1 MCLLRSVAQHR
12 ASPRCPRCSG
22 CPVCVVREAFLLVGR
37 YGGVSGVIG
46 SYAPVLV
53 GSIPTGQ
60 RSSDGSEWVGQH
72 RKTAAIRFGWR
83 KHWRKR
89 FKNETRRLAGLQFDL
104 RMERRT
110 RFELATFCLEGRS
123 STTELP
129 PHLPVQIKFKLTSS
143 IPFLPVRAMEGRL
156 SRADNI
162 SALTTLC

>member
-1 MCLLRSVAQHR
+1 MMPCQNPLTHAHPRYTRMHMYARVNCCVTYTLSTETLTSLSNKGQRGLSAVALVSTSRSRLKSCYRCNYAVTTRKAPALLR
-12 ASPRCPRCSG
+12 G
-22 CPVCVVREAFLLVGR
+22 L
-37 YGGVSGVIG
+37 
-46 SYAPVLV
+46 
-53 GSIPTGQ
+53 
-60 RSSDGSEWVGQH
+60 
-72 RKTAAIRFGWR
+72 
-83 KHWRKR
+83 
-89 FKNETRRLAGLQFDL
+89 LQFDL
-104 RMERRT
+104 CLERRT